1 MIVQMNLLKTEVLK
15 IMAIRSTDVKGS
27 IPTRDIKKSQD
38 ERSDNKVIIMN
49 NETNGNSQ
57 SNQNGVKTKYVIGD
71 SMVKHIK
78 GWNLSNNLN
87 QNYNT

>member
-1 MIVQMNLLKTEVLK
+1 
-15 IMAIRSTDVKGS
+15 
-27 IPTRDIKKSQD
+27 
-38 ERSDNKVIIMN
+38 MN

-57 SNQNGVKTKYVIGD
+57 SNQNRVKTKYVIGD